1 MPDPTNPE
9 RRPPRANVAQ
19 PPPAVRKQSL
29 IAKPAKEHYRRNL
42 PHIQAESRTLFV
54 TFATRDR
61 WHLPESVRNRLMQ
74 HCLHD
79 HRRKLDM
86 HGLVIMPDHAHMI
99 FTPRL
104 DSAGAPFGLAEIM
117 HGIKGASAHT
127 INKLLHRR
135 GPVWQ
140 NESWDH
146 VLRHDKSLEDK
157 VKYICENPVRAGL
170 VKTVDDYPWLWRE
183 WINDA

>member
-1 MPDPTNPE
+1 M
-9 RRPPRANVAQ
+9 AQ

-29 IAKPAKEHYRRNL
+29 QAKPAKECYRRNL
-42 PHIQAESRTLFV
+42 PHLQAESCTLFI

-61 WHLPESVRNRLMQ
+61 WPLPEHVRHPLIQ

-86 HGLVIMPDHAHMI
+86 HGLVVMPDHVHMI

-104 DSAGAPFGLAEIM
+104 DAAGAQFGLAEIM

-127 INKLLHRR
+127 INRLLHRR

-140 NESWDH
+140 DESWDH
-146 VLRHDKSLEDK
+146 VLRHDESIEDK
-157 VKYICENPVRAGL
+157 VCYICENPVRAGL
-170 VKTVDDYPWLWRE
+170 VKSVDDYPWLWRS
-183 WINDA
+183 WIDEA